1 MVPWST
7 TLALSPRQ
15 PVRST
20 RPVVAYKGGAGRPCG
35 ARNQQ
40 LTVWPLLLG
49 LIASAVWAVEGKA
62 MGMRDNLLA
71 RRPHSLRETLA
82 DSPGS
87 SYMLAKQAEWSQV
100 LPAASRRGTLATCE
114 QEPEAFSESPLRAGA
129 GVPVASGMSLDESWS
144 RAQGVSHARRG
155 LLISGSAVL
164 RPQPKSRRV
173 LVYSSETL
181 ICSPSSTYRAGQRSS
196 YE

>member
-49 LIASAVWAVEGKA
+49 LIASTVWAVEGNA
-62 MGMRDNLLA
+62 MGMRDNLPA
-71 RRPHSLRETLA
+71 RRPHSLREDL
-82 DSPGS
+82 SRQPG
-87 SYMLAKQAEWSQV
+87 V
-100 LPAASRRGTLATCE
+100 LIYAR
-114 QEPEAFSESPLRAGA
+114 EAG
-129 GVPVASGMSLDESWS
+129 
-144 RAQGVSHARRG
+144 
-155 LLISGSAVL
+155 
-164 RPQPKSRRV
+164 
-173 LVYSSETL
+173 
-181 ICSPSSTYRAGQRSS
+181 
-196 YE
+196 